1 MSKYKLIVMDMDD
14 TLMNHENQVGE
25 ETKDY
30 LIKIQDEGYK
40 VVLASGRPTEG
51 MLPTA
56 RLLNLDAHQSH
67 VIKYNAGN
75 TVYYGSLNDQ
85 KTEIVDYCRKNH
97 FRFNISCVHYL

>member
-51 MLPTA
+51 IKTKTDDLTQSLYKMSEKLYSQPGEA
-56 RLLNLDAHQSH
+56 AGSENADDDVVDADYE
-67 VIKYNAGN
+67 V
-75 TVYYGSLNDQ
+75 
-85 KTEIVDYCRKNH
+85 VDEEEDK
-97 FRFNISCVHYL
+97 